1 MSHYNSL
8 GFVSYK
14 QGAGADEWFSTSKAS
29 VEMYLKQT
37 FGAHDREVFFDRHS
51 ITPGSNWR
59 VELREGL
66 DRAPI
71 LIPFFLQVIS
81 IRPIVRP
88 S

>member
-51 ITPGSNWR
+51 ITPAATSASSCARGWI
-59 VELREGL
+59 
-66 DRAPI
+66 APR
-71 LIPFFLQVIS
+71 S
-81 IRPIVRP
+81 
-88 S
+88 